1 MTTKLSGPEISACH
15 HHHYYDI
22 AMTTAQSWL
31 ETFSARLGMDVPSE
45 VDMTVILE
53 LAGSAAHSSQRSAA
67 PVACWL
73 AARAGFTPDEAL
85 VIARTMESE
94 DS

>member
-1 MTTKLSGPEISACH
+1 
-15 HHHYYDI
+15 
-22 AMTTAQSWL
+22 MTTAQSWL
-31 ETFSARLGMDVPSE
+31 ESFSVRLGVDAPSE
-45 VDMTVILE
+45 ADMTVILD

-73 AARAGFTPDEAL
+73 AARAGLTPDEAL
-85 VIARTMESE
+85 EIARTMESE